1 MLLDEPLSALD
12 AKVRVHLRHEIKA
25 LQQKLGVT
33 TVMVTH
39 DQEEALS
46 MADRIVVINHGSV
59 EQVGTPT
66 EVYCTPATLFVADF
80 IGEMNQLRGL
90 AKTPHQ
96 VTVGTTTLSCVK
108 HDFPQSRD
116 IIIAIRPEDIIPHG
130 AAQPNTKSAT
140 ESGAKTLPKSD
151 GGVAS
156 LCAVHDNLF
165 QARLTEME
173 FLGSFWRC
181 RLHSDAFGSNKI
193 IADFSINAVRRL
205 NLRCEQTLTIELPA
219 AQLLAFASPVD
230 PVVVDQVV
238 VDQA

>member
-1 MLLDEPLSALD
+1 
-12 AKVRVHLRHEIKA
+12 
-25 LQQKLGVT
+25 
-33 TVMVTH
+33 
-39 DQEEALS
+39 
-46 MADRIVVINHGSV
+46 
-59 EQVGTPT
+59 
-66 EVYCTPATLFVADF
+66 
-80 IGEMNQLRGL
+80 
-90 AKTPHQ
+90 
-96 VTVGTTTLSCVK
+96 
-108 HDFPQSRD
+108 
-116 IIIAIRPEDIIPHG
+116 
-130 AAQPNTKSAT
+130 
-140 ESGAKTLPKSD
+140 
-151 GGVAS
+151 GVAS

>member
-1 MLLDEPLSALD
+1 MGRPCADVEGARLR
-12 AKVRVHLRHEIKA
+12 VRD
-25 LQQKLGVT
+25 G
-33 TVMVTH
+33 
-39 DQEEALS
+39 D
-46 MADRIVVINHGSV
+46 
-59 EQVGTPT
+59 
-66 EVYCTPATLFVADF
+66 VA
-80 IGEMNQLRGL
+80 
-90 AKTPHQ
+90 
-96 VTVGTTTLSCVK
+96 
-108 HDFPQSRD
+108 SR
-116 IIIAIRPEDIIPHG
+116 
-130 AAQPNTKSAT
+130 
-140 ESGAKTLPKSD
+140 
-151 GGVAS
+151 GVAS